1 VLKSQQSAS
10 GFVRLVLRRLFIFA
24 TLILIFVA
32 LFQLHRISDSWH
44 YIVPSESGK
53 LLYAS
58 TFDDVLDSWE
68 QSEGRN
74 AALIGD
80 GTIRLSVSEPDT
92 QVYSSLAY
100 YYDDFDLSVDAQA
113 VDGDLDNGFGVIF
126 RQKDRENFYSFLIS
140 SDGYY
145 RIMRRVDGEP
155 RTLSNWHPSPY
166 IIQNIGSV
174 NRLRVAVEGNRFRF
188 FINGHLVELCIPD
201 NPEGQS
207 TPNNYTGECTGGQ
220 WLDTLTD
227 ASIPY
232 GRVGVTVVVDGQP
245 TGPEVLFDNVV
256 IFGASPLVDS

>member
-1 VLKSQQSAS
+1 M
-10 GFVRLVLRRLFIFA
+10 RRFFIFA
-24 TLILIFVA
+24 TLILIFIA
-32 LFQLHRISDSWH
+32 LFQLNRISEDWH
-44 YIVPSESGK
+44 YIVPSEPGE

-58 TFDDVLDSWE
+58 AFDDVNETWE

-74 AALIGD
+74 AAFISD
-80 GTIRLSVSEPDT
+80 GAIRLTVQEPDT

-140 SDGYY
+140 SDGFY
-145 RIMRRVDGEP
+145 RVMRRVDGEP

-166 IIQNIGSV
+166 IVQNIGAL
-174 NRLRVAVEGNRFRF
+174 NRLRVVGQGDQFQF
-188 FINGHLVELCIPD
+188 FINDQRVDLCIPD
-201 NPEGQS
+201 NPDGVS
-207 TPNNYTGECTGGQ
+207 TPNNFTGECTGGQ

-227 ASIPY
+227 ESIEY

-245 TGPEVLFDNVV
+245 IGPEVLFDNVV
-256 IFGASPLVDS
+256 VLGASPLADS